1 MKMIIEINLYMCKGE
16 RVMSVVIVGGNDCM
30 VCQYKTICKKYSY
43 KAKVFTQVPSDFK
56 SKIGSPDL
64 VVLFTST
71 VSHSM
76 VRCAL
81 KEAQRKNVEVVR
93 SHTSSSNALKC
104 ILEARNNGNEY
115 VVNE

>member
-1 MKMIIEINLYMCKGE
+1 MSIIYGAE
-16 RVMSVVIVGGNDCM
+16 RSDVNECRHRRWK
-30 VCQYKTICKKYSY
+30 CRYKRICKEYDY

-76 VRCAL
+76 VRCAI

-93 SHTSSSNALKC
+93 SHTSSSNALKN
-104 ILEARNNGNEY
+104 ILAARTEEA
-115 VVNE
+115 V

>member
-1 MKMIIEINLYMCKGE
+1 
-16 RVMSVVIVGGNDCM
+16 MSVVIVDGNDYM
-30 VCQYKTICKKYSY
+30 VCRYKRICKEYDY

-56 SKIGSPDL
+56 SKIGLPDL

-76 VRCAL
+76 VRCAI

-93 SHTSSSNALKC
+93 SHTSSSNALKS
-104 ILEARNNGNEY
+104 ILAARTEEA
-115 VVNE
+115 V

>member
-1 MKMIIEINLYMCKGE
+1 
-16 RVMSVVIVGGNDCM
+16 MSVVIVGGNDCM
-30 VCQYKTICKKYSY
+30 VCQYKNICKKYKY

-81 KEAQRKNVEVVR
+81 KEAQRKNVEVIR

-104 ILEARNNGNEY
+104 ILADREERCRCMKQDA
-115 VVNE
+115 

>member
-1 MKMIIEINLYMCKGE
+1 
-16 RVMSVVIVGGNDCM
+16 MSFVIVGGNDCM
-30 VCQYKTICKKYSY
+30 VCRYKRICKEFDY

-81 KEAQRKNVEVVR
+81 KEAQRKNVDIVR
-93 SHTSSSNALKC
+93 SHTSSSSALKT
-104 ILEARNNGNEY
+104 ILAARTEEA
-115 VVNE
+115 VV

>member
-1 MKMIIEINLYMCKGE
+1 
-16 RVMSVVIVGGNDCM
+16 MSVVIVGGNDCM
-30 VCQYKTICKKYSY
+30 VCRYKRICKEFDY

-81 KEAQRKNVEVVR
+81 KEAQRKNVDIVR
-93 SHTSSSNALKC
+93 SPTSSSSALKT
-104 ILEARNNGNEY
+104 ILAARTEEA
-115 VVNE
+115 VV

>member
-1 MKMIIEINLYMCKGE
+1 MIAWCAVINVFAKNSIIRPKYLLRCP
-16 RVMSVVIVGGNDCM
+16 VIL
-30 VCQYKTICKKYSY
+30 
-43 KAKVFTQVPSDFK
+43 

-81 KEAQRKNVEVVR
+81 KEAQRKNVDIVR
-93 SHTSSSNALKC
+93 SHTSSSSALKT
-104 ILEARNNGNEY
+104 ILAARTEEA
-115 VVNE
+115 VV

>member
-1 MKMIIEINLYMCKGE
+1 
-16 RVMSVVIVGGNDCM
+16 MSVVIVGGNDCM
-30 VCQYKTICKKYSY
+30 VCRYKRICKEFDY

-64 VVLFTST
+64 VVLFTNT

-81 KEAQRKNVEVVR
+81 KEAQRKNVDIVR
-93 SHTSSSNALKC
+93 SHTSSSSALKT
-104 ILEARNNGNEY
+104 ILAARAEEA
-115 VVNE
+115 VV

>member
-1 MKMIIEINLYMCKGE
+1 
-16 RVMSVVIVGGNDCM
+16 MSVVIVGGNDCM
-30 VCQYKTICKKYSY
+30 VCRYKRMCKEFDY

-81 KEAQRKNVEVVR
+81 KEAQRKNVDIVR
-93 SHTSSSNALKC
+93 SHTSSSSALKT
-104 ILEARNNGNEY
+104 ILAARTEEA
-115 VVNE
+115 VV

>member
-1 MKMIIEINLYMCKGE
+1 
-16 RVMSVVIVGGNDCM
+16 MSVVIVGGNDCM
-30 VCQYKTICKKYSY
+30 VCRYKRICKEFDY

-56 SKIGSPDL
+56 SKIGSPDR

-81 KEAQRKNVEVVR
+81 KEAQRKNVDIVR
-93 SHTSSSNALKC
+93 SHTSSSSALKT
-104 ILEARNNGNEY
+104 ILAARTEEA
-115 VVNE
+115 VV

>member
-1 MKMIIEINLYMCKGE
+1 MK
-16 RVMSVVIVGGNDCM
+16 MSVVIVGGNDCM
-30 VCQYKTICKKYSY
+30 VCRYKNLCKKYAY

-81 KEAQRKNVEVVR
+81 REAQRKNADVVR
-93 SHTSSSNALKC
+93 SHTSSSNALQS
-104 ILEARNNGNEY
+104 ILEEHSKQHVDQAY
-115 VVNE
+115 

>member
-1 MKMIIEINLYMCKGE
+1 
-16 RVMSVVIVGGNDCM
+16 MSVVIVGGNDCM
-30 VCQYKTICKKYSY
+30 VCRHKRICKEYDY

-76 VRCAL
+76 VRCAI
-81 KEAQRKNVEVVR
+81 KEAQRKNVEVGR
-93 SHTSSSNALKC
+93 SHTSSSNALKS
-104 ILEARNNGNEY
+104 ILASRTEE
-115 VVNE
+115 VVLGPEKGS

>member
-1 MKMIIEINLYMCKGE
+1 
-16 RVMSVVIVGGNDCM
+16 MSVVIVGGNDCM
-30 VCQYKTICKKYSY
+30 VCRYKRICKEYDY

-76 VRCAL
+76 VRCAI
-81 KEAQRKNVEVVR
+81 KEAQRKNVEVVC
-93 SHTSSSNALKC
+93 SHTSSSNALKS
-104 ILEARNNGNEY
+104 ILAARTEEA
-115 VVNE
+115 V

>member
-1 MKMIIEINLYMCKGE
+1 MAC
-16 RVMSVVIVGGNDCM
+16 R
-30 VCQYKTICKKYSY
+30 YKRICKEYDY

-64 VVLFTST
+64 VVLFPST

-76 VRCAL
+76 VRCAI

-93 SHTSSSNALKC
+93 SHTSSSNALKS
-104 ILEARNNGNEY
+104 ILAARTEEA
-115 VVNE
+115 V